1 VEEWMTDR
9 RTIAILT
16 IALGVS
22 ASACAAR
29 STRRGSDTAAAL
41 NANGRSMAELFQGK
55 FPGVQ
60 VFQDPGGGIR
70 IRIRNAGTIN
80 GGGDPLF
87 VLDGVPLQ
95 NNPDGLI
102 FIDPNEIAKIEVL
115 KDIGST
121 SIYGIQGANGVV
133 LITRKK

>member
-1 VEEWMTDR
+1 MPLR
-9 RTIAILT
+9 RTFAILVLT
-16 IALGVS
+16 LSGQPIG
-22 ASACAAR
+22 CAAR
-29 STRRGSDTAAAL
+29 TARSDADTTAAL

-60 VFQDPGGGIR
+60 VFQDAGGGIR